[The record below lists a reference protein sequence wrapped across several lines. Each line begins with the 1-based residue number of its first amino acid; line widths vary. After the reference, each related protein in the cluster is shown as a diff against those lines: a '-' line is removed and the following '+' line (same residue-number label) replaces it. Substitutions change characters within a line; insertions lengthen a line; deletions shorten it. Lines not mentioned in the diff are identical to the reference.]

1 MRGRHGEGE
10 VQEELDGGHDD
21 GRVAVQQ
28 AVVQD
33 VHYVEHLLL
42 AGRAVAGHRLQ
53 HLALRPLREVL
64 RGARCFRETSKSPSC
79 LRGAHGGGDLS
90 CHTTSLP
97 SSPVIVPQLVSS
109 CLVVLVEAE

>member
-33 VHYVEHLLL
+33 VHDVEHLLL
-42 AGRAVAGHRLQ
+42 AGRAVARHRLQ

-64 RGARCFRETSKSPSC
+64 QGALCFRETSKSPSC
-79 LRGAHGGGDLS
+79 LRGAHGAGDLG
-90 CHTTSLP
+90 CHTTFLP
-97 SSPVIVPQLVSS
+97 SSPAMVAQLVPG